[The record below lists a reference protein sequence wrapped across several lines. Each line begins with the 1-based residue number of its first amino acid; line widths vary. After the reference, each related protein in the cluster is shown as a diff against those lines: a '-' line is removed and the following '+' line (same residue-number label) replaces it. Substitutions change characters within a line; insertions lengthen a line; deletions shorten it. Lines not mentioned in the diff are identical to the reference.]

1 MRKRALSKQARSV
14 LEALLPAPLDWRYGY
29 ELSKR
34 VGLSSGTL
42 YPVLIRLHE
51 RGLLEAK
58 WVEAERPGQP
68 ARNVRP
74 ARHAYRLTV
83 NGAAVARTLADAPD
97 PRPSS
102 GEEVF
107 A

>member
-58 WVEAERPGQP
+58 WVEAERPG
-68 ARNVRP
+68 RP

>member
-1 MRKRALSKQARSV
+1 
-14 LEALLPAPLDWRYGY
+14 LEALLTHPLDWQYGY

-42 YPVLIRLHE
+42 YPVLIRLHD

-58 WVEAERPGQP
+58 WVDAERPG
-68 ARNVRP
+68 RP
-74 ARHAYRLTV
+74 ARHAYRLTPD
-83 NGAAVARTLADAPD
+83 GAAFARTLNEVRG

-102 GEEVF
+102 SEEVL